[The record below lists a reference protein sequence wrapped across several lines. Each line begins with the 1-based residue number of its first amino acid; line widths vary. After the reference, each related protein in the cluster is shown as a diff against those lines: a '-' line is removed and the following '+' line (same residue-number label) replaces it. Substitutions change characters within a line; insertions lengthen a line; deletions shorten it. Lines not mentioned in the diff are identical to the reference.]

1 MDDADIKFGNREALV
16 GYVETDS
23 GGIVIADGVWGD
35 EFPTVSQDRVHLNLN
50 LEKGRIPVFGFS
62 KGGKRY
68 LLLSLDDT
76 EAIPAIE
83 GIVDVTDLPKEEKGN
98 ADADRRDHREAE

>member
-1 MDDADIKFGNREALV
+1 MDDENIKFGSRESLV

-23 GGIVIADGVWGD
+23 GGIVIADGIWGD

-50 LEKGRIPVFGFS
+50 LEKGRIPVYGFS

-68 LLLSLDDT
+68 LLLALDDA
-76 EAIPAIE
+76 ESIPAIE
-83 GIVDVTDLPKEEKGN
+83 GLVSVTDLPEKEENN
-98 ADADRRDHREAE
+98 ANSPSGDHGETE